1 MAKRNTDTSA
11 RADQLKEDL
20 RHLSE
25 TVEELVNATSKDA
38 SSEMRDLRERA
49 ERRLKDTRT
58 RLEARGERFY
68 EDTRETLSE
77 QAACCDRYV
86 HENPQPLDQ
95 HRYWRRCWPCRWYAA
110 RASLMAL
117 GPTQRVFSAAKRL
130 LKSLVANSETRLRLA
145 VLELEEERA
154 RLLVL

>member
-25 TVEELVNATSKDA
+25 TVEELMNATSKDA

-86 HENPQPLDQ
+86 HENPWTSIGIGAAAGLVVGMLLG
-95 HRYWRRCWPCRWYAA
+95 RR
-110 RASLMAL
+110 
-117 GPTQRVFSAAKRL
+117 
-130 LKSLVANSETRLRLA
+130 
-145 VLELEEERA
+145 
-154 RLLVL
+154 

>member
-1 MAKRNTDTSA
+1 MLKSSLIYSSKEDIMAKRNTDTSA

-86 HENPQPLDQ
+86 HENPWTSIGIGAAAGLVVGMLLG
-95 HRYWRRCWPCRWYAA
+95 RR
-110 RASLMAL
+110 
-117 GPTQRVFSAAKRL
+117 
-130 LKSLVANSETRLRLA
+130 
-145 VLELEEERA
+145 
-154 RLLVL
+154 

>member
-25 TVEELVNATSKDA
+25 TVEELMNATSKDA

-77 QAACCDRYV
+77 QAECCDRYV
-86 HENPQPLDQ
+86 HENP
-95 HRYWRRCWPCRWYAA
+95 WTSIGIGAA
-110 RASLMAL
+110 AGM
-117 GPTQRVFSAAKRL
+117 
-130 LKSLVANSETRLRLA
+130 SLVCCSGVANGFGSHPTRLFCRQTPA
-145 VLELEEERA
+145 EITGS
-154 RLLVL
+154 